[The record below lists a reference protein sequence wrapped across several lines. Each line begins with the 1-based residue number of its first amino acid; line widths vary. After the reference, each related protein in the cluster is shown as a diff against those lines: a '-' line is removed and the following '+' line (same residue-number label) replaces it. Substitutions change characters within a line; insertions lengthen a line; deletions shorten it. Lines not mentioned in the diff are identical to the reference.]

1 MAESMRKHRSVSGG
15 GWRAQG
21 AGGGRVVLPRVG
33 ARLRRVR
40 GRTDIRMVKN
50 STRLIARS
58 SVTGRDAVAPL
69 PHPLQH
75 LLRQQC
81 HP

>member
-15 GWRAQG
+15 GWQPQV

-40 GRTDIRMVKN
+40 GRTDIRMVDDH
-50 STRLIARS
+50 TRLIARGS
-58 SVTGRDAVAPL
+58 ANGGHGNGRPTQGITL
-69 PHPLQH
+69 KGKPESG
-75 LLRQQC
+75 
-81 HP
+81 